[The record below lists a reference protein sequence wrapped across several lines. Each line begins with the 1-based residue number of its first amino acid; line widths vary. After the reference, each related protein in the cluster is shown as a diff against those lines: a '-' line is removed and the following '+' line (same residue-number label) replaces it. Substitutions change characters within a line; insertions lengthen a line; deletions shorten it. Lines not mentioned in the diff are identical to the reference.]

1 MANLFVHSLTIDA
14 VKKSKEDL
22 KTHLTKNS
30 ALEKFQEIMD
40 FGMELY
46 FKTLSNKED
55 HMALIMPKLKNWEM
69 DRIAVLDQII
79 LRMALTEFTEFNS
92 IPLKVTI
99 NEYLDISKEYSTP
112 KSKDFINGILDK
124 IMNELK
130 ENGKIQKMGRGL
142 INN

>member
-1 MANLFVHSLTIDA
+1 
-14 VKKSKEDL
+14 
-22 KTHLTKNS
+22 
-30 ALEKFQEIMD
+30 MD